1 MSSLKYNVK
10 INNDFIDVIKKTNFN
25 INVDDDIIIINL
37 TKNLS
42 PYYENVSSTANALA
56 TLIEYDIIDYR
67 CSRLFFNY
75 NCESLND
82 AINNLINNGFCSYDD
97 YNTESND
104 INEPPSFEIY
114 NIAKEQ
120 KFTFDIIKL
129 NKDLNSLFLSI
140 INNEPFIISIRIYES
155 FEYPET
161 INTGFIPMPKKNEAE
176 LGGITIVI
184 FGFNKQQQTFTA
196 KYQNKFITLP
206 FFYLIKDN
214 LSSDCYI
221 FILRNFNINIKTNK
235 EEFKEFKIDNDNDN
249 LNNNF
254 EIIEPYIDLRSKFPE
269 VYDQGK
275 IGSCTANSLCSIF
288 DYDSSNFKSSR
299 LFLYYNERLINK
311 QTNVDEGASIR
322 DGIFCLKNYGICSE
336 KDWAYI
342 ITNIFVKPSDICYEN
357 AKKNFV
363 IEAFYISN
371 DINTIK
377 YWISKN
383 EPISL
388 GINVYSNF
396 MNASKNGIVDIP
408 LKTDEYLGGH
418 AVIICGYD
426 DINKRCILRNSWGSH
441 WGDNGYFYLPY
452 DYITNDDLCGD
463 LWVITKSKFE
473 N

>member
-10 INNDFIDVIKKTNFN
+10 FNNDSIDIIKKTNFN
-25 INVDDDIIIINL
+25 INTDNDIIIINL
-37 TKNLS
+37 AKKIS
-42 PYYENVSSTANALA
+42 SYYENVSSTANALA
-56 TLIEYDIIDYR
+56 TLIEYDISNYR

-82 AINNLINNGFCSYDD
+82 AINNLINNGFCCYDD
-97 YNTESND
+97 YNTDIND
-104 INEPPSFEIY
+104 INEPPSSEIY

-140 INNEPFIISIRIYES
+140 INNEPFIISIRVYES

-161 INTGFIPMPKKNEAE
+161 IDSGFIPMPKINETE
-176 LGGITIVI
+176 IGGITILVI
-184 FGFNKQQQTFTA
+184 GFNKQQQIFIA
-196 KYQNKFITLP
+196 KYQNKFISLP

-214 LSSDCYI
+214 YSSDCYI
-221 FILRNFNINIKTNK
+221 FVLRNFNINIKTNK
-235 EEFKEFKIDNDNDN
+235 EEFKELKIDSND
-249 LNNNF
+249 LK
-254 EIIEPYIDLRSKFPE
+254 IIESYIDLRSKFPE

-299 LFLYYNERLINK
+299 LFLYYNERLINNE
-311 QTNVDEGASIR
+311 TNIDEGASIR
-322 DGIFCLKNYGICSE
+322 DGIYCLKNYGVCSE
-336 KDWAYI
+336 KDWAYN

-377 YWISKN
+377 YWIHKN

-396 MNASKNGIVDIP
+396 MSASKTGFVNIP

-418 AVIICGYD
+418 AVILCGFD
-426 DINKRCILRNSWGSH
+426 DINKQFILRNSWGSH

-463 LWVITKSKFE
+463 LWIITKSKFE